1 MLVTG
6 VVCFPRCAW
15 CFAVTVMLVRIG
27 MILSDGVIMINIGVI
42 AISFLMIIGI
52 ICIVTVVIVFIIF
65 T

>member
-1 MLVTG
+1 MRVTG
-6 VVCFPRCAW
+6 VVCFPRSW